1 MPAVNHLRKLLTNA
15 RAAERAPEKC
25 SAGARLQPCRE
36 RNGKSAALAAEGSG
50 SFSSEDGSSL
60 VELAMISS
68 ILFALLFG
76 LIQIGYAFYAYNY
89 VCDAAREAARYASV
103 RGSTSCT
110 NTPNLS
116 NCNATSAQ
124 VQTYV
129 QNLGY
134 PGFSSGNLTVTTTWC
149 SQSSSQPATW
159 SSCSAGSPKT
169 PGNAVNVVV
178 TYTLPF
184 SIPYW
189 KSTTINTSST
199 AQMVI
204 AQ

>member
-1 MPAVNHLRKLLTNA
+1 VPSVSTFI
-15 RAAERAPEKC
+15 AAISGRWT
-25 SAGARLQPCRE
+25 ARLRVSTI
-36 RNGKSAALAAEGSG
+36 RKS
-50 SFSSEDGSSL
+50 DGATL
-60 VELAMISS
+60 VETAMVSA

-76 LIQIGYAFYAYNY
+76 LIQIGYAFYTYNF
-89 VCDAAREAARYASV
+89 VSDAAREAARYASV

-110 NTPNLS
+110 NTPSLT
-116 NCNATSAQ
+116 NCNVTAAQ
-124 VQTYV
+124 IQTYV

-149 SQSSSQPATW
+149 AASVNSSGSMTW
-159 SSCSAGSPKT
+159 ASCSASSSKT